1 MEMTAAKTP
10 VPTTPT
16 GAGTSGGGGIG
27 SGARGVEPIYPHS
40 SAKRGITVGAFGG
53 FIVSIAFIGIMLWLP
68 IIFDLPVGIFLHALG
83 LSIIKPVLIT
93 TNNGSSGGN
102 AIVAIGDI
110 VHVGLAAF
118 GLILAQGII
127 VGIILGI
134 VTNKIKRLSITS
146 KKKGMGFGLAT
157 GVIAYIVLFVSVIFS
172 AYPSLLDNSLTT
184 YPHTIPASLEGLH
197 NTRNSATVTVQSAFI
212 SMILGYGLF
221 AYLVY
226 GFILGGILT
235 WATSVYKFNLSKS
248 VELEKYK

>member
-1 MEMTAAKTP
+1 MTTAKTP

-16 GAGTSGGGGIG
+16 GAGTGGGGGIG
-27 SGARGVEPIYPHS
+27 SGARGVEPKYPHP

-53 FIVSIAFIGIMLWLP
+53 FIASIAFIGIMLWLP

-235 WATSVYKFNLSKS
+235 WATSVYKFNVSKS
-248 VELEKYK
+248 VELEKHR

>member
-1 MEMTAAKTP
+1 MEMTTAKTP
-10 VPTTPT
+10 VPTHT
-16 GAGTSGGGGIG
+16 GAGTGGGGIR
-27 SGARGVEPIYPHS
+27 SGTRGVEPKYPHP

-53 FIVSIAFIGIMLWLP
+53 FIASIAFIGIMLWLP
-68 IIFDLPVGIFLHALG
+68 MFFDLPVGIFLHALG

-93 TNNGSSGGN
+93 TDNGSSGT
-102 AIVAIGDI
+102 AIVALGDI

-146 KKKGMGFGLAT
+146 KKKGIGFGLAT

-172 AYPSLLDNSLTT
+172 AYPSLLANSLTT

-197 NTRNSATVTVQSAFI
+197 NTHNSATVTVQSAFI
-212 SMILGYGLF
+212 SMILGYGFF

-226 GFILGGILT
+226 GFIVGGILT
-235 WATSVYKFNLSKS
+235 WATSVYKFDLSKS
-248 VELEKYK
+248 VELEKYR

>member
-1 MEMTAAKTP
+1 MTTAKTP
-10 VPTTPT
+10 VPTPT
-16 GAGTSGGGGIG
+16 GAGTSGGGEIG
-27 SGARGVEPIYPHS
+27 SGARGVEPKYPHP

-53 FIVSIAFIGIMLWLP
+53 FIASIAFIGIMLWLP

-83 LSIIKPVLIT
+83 LSIIKPVLIST
-93 TNNGSSGGN
+93 SGNGGN
-102 AIVAIGDI
+102 SIIAIGDI

-146 KKKGMGFGLAT
+146 KKKGIGFGLAT

-172 AYPSLLDNSLTT
+172 AYPSLLANSLTT

-197 NTRNSATVTVQSAFI
+197 NTHNSGTVTVQSAFI

>member
-1 MEMTAAKTP
+1 MEMTTKTP
-10 VPTTPT
+10 VPTPT
-16 GAGTSGGGGIG
+16 EAGTGGGGIG
-27 SGARGVEPIYPHS
+27 SGARGVEPRYPHP

-53 FIVSIAFIGIMLWLP
+53 FIASIAFIGIMLWLP

-83 LSIIKPVLIT
+83 LSIIKPVLIST
-93 TNNGSSGGN
+93 SDNVSSGN
-102 AIVAIGDI
+102 VIVAIGDI

-118 GLILAQGII
+118 GLVLAQGIL

-134 VTNKIKRLSITS
+134 VTNKIRKLSITS
-146 KKKGMGFGLAT
+146 KKKGIGFGLAT
-157 GVIAYIVLFVSVIFS
+157 GVIAYVVLFVSIIFS
-172 AYPSLLDNSLTT
+172 AYPSLLAKSLTT

-197 NTRNSATVTVQSAFI
+197 NTHTSATVTILSAFI

-226 GFILGGILT
+226 GFIVGGILT

-248 VELEKYK
+248 VKLEKYR